1 MNVSE
6 VMSAEAFIASPEET
20 VQGAAQLMADL
31 RTGVLPVGEGDRL
44 IGVITDRDITVRVV
58 AAGLDVAVTR
68 IREVMSPEVYCC
80 FEDEDVE
87 EAAQRMSDW
96 QVRRL
101 PVLNMRKQFVGI
113 VSLGDLA
120 RRTPSEISASALQG
134 VSDDDADDL
143 YAAASRA

>member
-6 VMSAEAFIASPEET
+6 VMSVEAFVASPDET

-31 RTGVLPVGEGDRL
+31 GTGMLPVGEGDRL
-44 IGVITDRDITVRVV
+44 MGIITDRDITIRVV
-58 AAGLDVAVTR
+58 AAGLDIAQTR
-68 IREVMSPEVYCC
+68 LREVMSPELYCC
-80 FEDEDVE
+80 FEDEAVE

-101 PVLNMRKQFVGI
+101 PVLNSHKRFVGI

-143 YAAASRA
+143 DTAIRS

>member
-6 VMSAEAFIASPEET
+6 VMSAEAYVASPDET

-31 RTGVLPVGEGDRL
+31 GTGVLPIGEGDRL
-44 IGVITDRDITVRVV
+44 MGVITDRDITIRVV
-58 AAGLDVAVTR
+58 AAGRDIAATR
-68 IREVMSPEVYCC
+68 VRDVMSPEVYCC
-80 FEDEDVE
+80 FEDEDVD

-101 PVLNMRKQFVGI
+101 PVLNAHKQLVGI

-120 RRTPSEISASALQG
+120 RRTPAEVSAGALQG
-134 VSDDDADDL
+134 ISDDDADDL
-143 YAAASRA
+143 YVAGRL